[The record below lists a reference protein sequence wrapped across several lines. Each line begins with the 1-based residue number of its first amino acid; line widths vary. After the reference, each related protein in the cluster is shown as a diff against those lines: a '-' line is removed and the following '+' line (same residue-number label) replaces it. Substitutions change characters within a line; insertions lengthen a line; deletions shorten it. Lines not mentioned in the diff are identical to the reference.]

1 LSILIFVVEI
11 VLYPRSS
18 YINKEREERYKNL
31 LKKAK
36 VERSKEEQYFID
48 STEFWL
54 QAQKIRYISLMVGM
68 LLLIG
73 AVLFF
78 KNR

>member
-1 LSILIFVVEI
+1 MSILIFVVEI

>member
-1 LSILIFVVEI
+1 LIFVVEI